1 MSISNSSIPGL
12 STLSSPASS
21 PLLHD
26 TFDLAH
32 MEGALAGTL
41 FAGRVQHFA
50 EVASTNTLA
59 MRAGAGDALDGS
71 VYVTDAQTGG
81 RGRGAHSWSSP
92 AGSGL
97 YVSILL
103 RPHMAPGDALWLSLA
118 AGLAARNAV
127 HTVAGF
133 APDLRWP
140 NDLLVGK
147 RKLGGVLTEMQAEVT
162 RVRFVVIG
170 IGINVHQRE
179 FPPELAGAAT
189 SLALEAPQA
198 AVTRMALL
206 VALLRAL
213 HEEVEALAGEDPAG
227 GQIALVNRLEAGS
240 TWMRGKRVIVGKDG
254 KEQPVQGVVPAV
266 VQGVTEGLDARG
278 FLRVRAETGKLH
290 TVLSGDVR
298 EWE

>member
-1 MSISNSSIPGL
+1 MSGPILRND
-12 STLSSPASS
+12 TF
-21 PLLHD
+21 D
-26 TFDLAH
+26 TFDLAQ
-32 MEGALAGTL
+32 MEEALAGTP

-50 EVASTNTLA
+50 EVSSTNTLA
-59 MRAGAGDALDGS
+59 MRAGAGDARNGT

-81 RGRGAHSWSSP
+81 RGRGAHGWSSP

-103 RPHMAPGDALWLSLA
+103 RPRMAPGDALWLSLA
-118 AGLAARNAV
+118 AGLAARSAV
-127 HTVAGF
+127 QTVAGF

-179 FPPELAGAAT
+179 FPPELATSAT
-189 SLALEAPQA
+189 SLVLEAPQA

-206 VALLRAL
+206 VALLLAL
-213 HEEVEALAGEDPAG
+213 HDEVEALAGEDVMH
-227 GQIALVNRLEAGS
+227 GQKALVHRLEAS
-240 TWMRGKRVIVGKDG
+240 SSWVRGKRVIVGQ
-254 KEQPVQGVVPAV
+254 EQPIY
-266 VQGVTEGLDARG
+266 GVTEGLDTRG
-278 FLRVRAETGKLH
+278 FLRVRGETGEMH
-290 TVLSGDVR
+290 TVLSGGVR

>member
-1 MSISNSSIPGL
+1 LSTPGL
-12 STLSSPASS
+12 
-21 PLLHD
+21 LLHD
-26 TFDLAH
+26 GFDDRFDLAQ
-32 MEGALAGTL
+32 MEEALAGTP

-59 MRAGAGDALDGS
+59 MRAGAGDALHGT

-103 RPHMAPGDALWLSLA
+103 RPRMAPGDALWLSLA
-118 AGLAARNAV
+118 AGLAARSAV
-127 HTVAGF
+127 QAVAGF

-179 FPPELAGAAT
+179 FPPELAGVAT
-189 SLALEAPQA
+189 SLALEAPHA

-213 HEEVEALAGEDPAG
+213 HEEAEALTGENFVQ
-227 GQIALVNRLEAGS
+227 GQKALISCLEAS
-240 TWMRGKRVIVGKDG
+240 SSWVRGKRVIVGE
-254 KEQPVQGVVPAV
+254 EQP
-266 VQGVTEGLDARG
+266 VQGVTEGLDTRG
-278 FLRVRAETGKLH
+278 FLRVREKTGELH
-290 TVLSGDVR
+290 TMLSGGVR